1 MIITKAAFEDV
12 LKGSKPSSVK
22 SNEAKA
28 NG

>member
-12 LKGSKPSSVK
+12 LKGSKPAGGK
-22 SNEAKA
+22 NQTAKA